1 MANFGKQ
8 KLKRGRKGLL
18 VAASLINKVQPF
30 PAEPTF
36 TAEPKQHL
44 NTKGPICSS
53 HCLEKQKILGE
64 KRTIKALHAN
74 ESRPWGLSLAAR
86 KSVASL

>member
-8 KLKRGRKGLL
+8 KLKWGRKGLL

-36 TAEPKQHL
+36 IAEPKQHL

-64 KRTIKALHAN
+64 KRIKALHAN
-74 ESRPWGLSLAAR
+74 ESRPWGLSLATR
-86 KSVASL
+86 KSVAFL